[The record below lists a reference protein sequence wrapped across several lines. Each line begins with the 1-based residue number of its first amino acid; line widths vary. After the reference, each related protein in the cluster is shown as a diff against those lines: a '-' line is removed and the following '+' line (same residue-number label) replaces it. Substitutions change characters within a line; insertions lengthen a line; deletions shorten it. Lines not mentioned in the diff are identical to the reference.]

1 MIFEIG
7 SCTVEID
14 ETATREYYREHP
26 EPYDCDCEICRAYI
40 KHAEAFPNE
49 VRAFFASCGIDDM
62 LYVNEVS
69 GFGDDGGGTIPV
81 EGWFF
86 AVGSMRGGTPPTV
99 WHSKQYEIRRA
110 FAKRFDRKRYD
121 EMLELERIS
130 ELERMSGEY
139 KVCDGFSVRFSNR
152 SDLVPE
158 GFPKNRVQINFETE
172 LPD

>member
-26 EPYDCDCEICRAYI
+26 EPYDCDCDTCRAYI
-40 KHAEAFPNE
+40 KHAEAFPKE

-69 GFGDDGGGTIPV
+69 GLGDGEGGTIPV

-99 WHSKQYEIRRA
+99 WHSKQYEIRMA

-121 EMLELERIS
+121 EMLELE
-130 ELERMSGEY
+130 ERMSGEY
-139 KVCDGFSVRFSNR
+139 KVCEGFSVWFSNR

-158 GFPKNRVQINFETE
+158 DFPKDRVQINFETE
-172 LPD
+172 LPELEKD